1 MIRRLTALSVVLILS
16 VACEHKPFCWHHPHD
31 GMLRVEFAWW
41 DAPEAEYTV
50 RSMAFYAYPKEGGG
64 KARRFD
70 FAGSK
75 GGTISLPVGDY
86 HFLCL
91 NSDTET
97 YTFSGEES
105 HKTFTIHTRD
115 SYILAGMDIRAD
127 GGGDFS
133 EDDDIKRAEGTYDEG
148 VKESSQEGIY
158 GHTLEDYNI
167 HGQVG
172 VTQVVTMYP
181 KPVVIHYHVIIEN
194 IGCLETVLKVSGTL
208 SGLPSKV
215 RVHHME
221 VPGQGDDN
229 NIVPFSMVPTDDNV
243 LEGHFYAFPHCP
255 TDPETWSKHKLCC
268 YVINE
273 QEERRFFEWDVTSQ
287 VDEQDGETYVK
298 IVVRDMDVCGMN
310 DLGPVVDPWIPTPP
324 IIIPMQ

>member
-1 MIRRLTALSVVLILS
+1 MKPGHLARRLIALLVVLTAS

-50 RSMAFYAYPKEGGG
+50 RSMAFYAYPKDGGQV
-64 KARRFD
+64 RRFD

-75 GGTISLPVGDY
+75 GGTITLPAGDY

-91 NSDTET
+91 NSDTES
-97 YTFSGEES
+97 YHFSGQDS
-105 HKTFTIHTRD
+105 HKTFTVETRD
-115 SYILAGMDIRAD
+115 SYILAGMDVRAD

-133 EDDDIKRAEGTYDEG
+133 EEGDIKRAEGTYNEG
-148 VKESSQEGIY
+148 VKESSEEGIY

-181 KPVVIHYHVIIEN
+181 RPVVIHYHVIIEN

-208 SGLPSKV
+208 SGVSSKV
-215 RVHHME
+215 RIHKME
-221 VPGQGDDN
+221 VPGQGEDN
-229 NIVPFSMVPTDDNV
+229 NIIPFCSYRPTTMCSRDISTP
-243 LEGHFYAFPHCP
+243 FPTVRP
-255 TDPETWSKHKLCC
+255 
-268 YVINE
+268 I
-273 QEERRFFEWDVTSQ
+273 RRPGRSTSSPATSSTSRRSAASSSGTSQ
-287 VDEQDGETYVK
+287 ARSTS
-298 IVVRDMDVCGMN
+298 RTAR
-310 DLGPVVDPWIPTPP
+310 PT
-324 IIIPMQ
+324 

>member
-1 MIRRLTALSVVLILS
+1 M
-16 VACEHKPFCWHHPHD
+16 
-31 GMLRVEFAWW
+31 
-41 DAPEAEYTV
+41 
-50 RSMAFYAYPKEGGG
+50 
-64 KARRFD
+64 
-70 FAGSK
+70 
-75 GGTISLPVGDY
+75 
-86 HFLCL
+86 
-91 NSDTET
+91 
-97 YTFSGEES
+97 
-105 HKTFTIHTRD
+105 
-115 SYILAGMDIRAD
+115 
-127 GGGDFS
+127 
-133 EDDDIKRAEGTYDEG
+133 
-148 VKESSQEGIY
+148 
-158 GHTLEDYNI
+158 
-167 HGQVG
+167 
-172 VTQVVTMYP
+172 
-181 KPVVIHYHVIIEN
+181 
-194 IGCLETVLKVSGTL
+194 LKVSGTL

-310 DLGPVVDPWIPTPP
+310 DLGRWWIRGYRLRRSSYRCNDVLRVCLNLTTEYKQP
-324 IIIPMQ
+324 II